1 MAGLAS
7 RLQERGHDVVLVTL
21 DSGSSDRHH
30 VCESVRRVPLDLLRT
45 SRSMVERF
53 FNSRRRVAMIR
64 DSLLNQKP
72 DVVLSFCDRTN
83 IDVLSGLKNASLP
96 VVIAERSDPTKQH
109 LGRIW
114 EYRRRR
120 SYPYAKRIVAL
131 TQSAATHLGEISGF
145 AASGRAID
153 VIASAV
159 DVPPVISDRATASQ
173 SRQIIAVGRLEY
185 EKGFDRLLDAF
196 ATVGRGHSQWT
207 LRLVG
212 EGSLRKQLQSQ
223 ADALGIDDRVTMP
236 GWVRPIWGEL
246 AQATIFALPSRY
258 EGFPSALLE
267 AMAVGVPSIAVD
279 CESGPRAIINHES
292 NALLV
297 DDDRGKL
304 AEGIQRL
311 IEDVDLRERLGQ
323 SGRDVV
329 RNFSWDAMVDAYER
343 VLTEAASQ

>member
-7 RLQERGHDVVLVTL
+7 RLQEKGHDVVLVTL
-21 DSGSSDRHH
+21 DSGAEDRHH

-45 SRSMVERF
+45 SRSIAERIL
-53 FNSRRRVAMIR
+53 NSHRRVAMIR
-64 DSLLNQKP
+64 DSLLNQNP

-96 VVIAERSDPTKQH
+96 VVIAERSDPTKQD

-114 EYRRRR
+114 EFRRRR
-120 SYPYAKRIVAL
+120 SYPHAKRIIAL
-131 TQSAATHLGEISGF
+131 TQSAAKHLGEISG
-145 AASGRAID
+145 REVD

-159 DVPPVISDRATASQ
+159 DVPPIYSDRPTASER
-173 SRQIIAVGRLEY
+173 RQVIAVGRLEH

-196 ATVGRGHSQWT
+196 ATVSRDHSQWT

-236 GWVRPIWGEL
+236 GWVRPIWSEL
-246 AQATIFALPSRY
+246 AGATIFALPSRY

-267 AMAVGVPSIAVD
+267 AMAVGVPSVAVD
-279 CESGPRAIINHES
+279 CESGPRAIIKHES

-297 DDDRGKL
+297 ADHRGKL

-311 IEDVDLRERLGQ
+311 IEDADLRESLGR

-329 RNFSWDAMVDAYER
+329 HDFSWDAMVGAYEK
-343 VLTEAASQ
+343 VLVEAAGC